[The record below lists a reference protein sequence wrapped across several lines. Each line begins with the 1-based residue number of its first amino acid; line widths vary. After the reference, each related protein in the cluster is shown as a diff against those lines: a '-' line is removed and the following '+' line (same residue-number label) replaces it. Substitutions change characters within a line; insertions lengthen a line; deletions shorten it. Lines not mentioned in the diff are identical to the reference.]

1 MGVAFSKSSVLNSGC
16 NSWLPIIFLSQALSS
31 LRIFP
36 IINKMKLILVLALIS
51 TFNSCALKSQ
61 HIMRLTLLPDH
72 DSCYY
77 LKSEAG
83 DSIFPYRRM
92 KIIENSL
99 SDSVNVGFSMVGPND
114 KGEVLN

>member
-1 MGVAFSKSSVLNSGC
+1 
-16 NSWLPIIFLSQALSS
+16 
-31 LRIFP
+31 
-36 IINKMKLILVLALIS
+36 
-51 TFNSCALKSQ
+51 
-61 HIMRLTLLPDH
+61 MRLTLLPH

-114 KGEVLN
+114 KGEVLNLRIDESVDNAQYPEGIDLPGASRAKLVCINIPANKKVTGKLVLELKY

>member
-1 MGVAFSKSSVLNSGC
+1 
-16 NSWLPIIFLSQALSS
+16 
-31 LRIFP
+31 
-36 IINKMKLILVLALIS
+36 
-51 TFNSCALKSQ
+51 
-61 HIMRLTLLPDH
+61 MRLTLLPDH

-114 KGEVLN
+114 KGEVLNLRIDESVDNAQYPEGIDLTGASRAKLVCINIPASKKVTGKLVLELKY